1 MTLAERLARYAT
13 ELKYESLPQA
23 AIHEAKRRIIDSIAC
38 AFGAWRSETAQQV
51 RAVATQVSSP
61 YGATILGTGHKASP
75 DWAAFANGLLIRY
88 LDYNDTYLSKEP
100 AHPSDNLAA
109 VLAVAEA
116 EEIGRAH
123 V

>member
-1 MTLAERLARYAT
+1 MTLAERFARYAT
-13 ELKYESLPQA
+13 ELKYEALPQA

-75 DWAAFANGLLIRY
+75 DWAAFANGLDRK
-88 LDYNDTYLSKEP
+88 S
-100 AHPSDNLAA
+100 
-109 VLAVAEA
+109 VV
-116 EEIGRAH
+116 
-123 V
+123 